1 VLLSVSDSFVSLI
14 AEEGKSHAPAL
25 RAMKDDIDKPL
36 ATILSLNTV
45 AHTVGAAG
53 VGAQAQVVFG
63 EASLTI
69 VSAVLTLLILLLSE
83 IIPKT
88 LGARYWRNL
97 TFPAVKLLQV
107 LNIVMYPLVW
117 LSLKIT
123 RSMGDSGHSIS
134 FSREEFAAMA
144 SRGVEEGVLA
154 PDEAMT
160 FKNMIFFETLTG
172 HDVMTPRTVVFS
184 LSSNSTIAEVLSDV
198 SRKNFSRLPIY
209 GEHKEDIQGYVL
221 KTDILQAA
229 IDGQQDALV
238 ADYRRDILTVTENL
252 SLKELFQR
260 MMDRHEHICVLIDEY
275 AGFSGICTMED
286 IVETLLGQEIM
297 DEVDTTR
304 DMQIL
309 ARRYW
314 QQRAVRNGI
323 QVVPEEDKPA

>member
-1 VLLSVSDSFVSLI
+1 
-14 AEEGKSHAPAL
+14 
-25 RAMKDDIDKPL
+25 
-36 ATILSLNTV
+36 
-45 AHTVGAAG
+45 
-53 VGAQAQVVFG
+53 
-63 EASLTI
+63 
-69 VSAVLTLLILLLSE
+69 
-83 IIPKT
+83 
-88 LGARYWRNL
+88 
-97 TFPAVKLLQV
+97 
-107 LNIVMYPLVW
+107 
-117 LSLKIT
+117 
-123 RSMGDSGHSIS
+123 
-134 FSREEFAAMA
+134 
-144 SRGVEEGVLA
+144 
-154 PDEAMT
+154 
-160 FKNMIFFETLTG
+160 
-172 HDVMTPRTVVFS
+172 
-184 LSSNSTIAEVLSDV
+184 V